1 MKTLIILIFKILLIL
16 ILLLLSVSYIANILF
31 NQKVEKEVKEFFA
44 SNIKDNN
51 KEIIQQSDLEGLPNP
66 VQKWLKYSQVIGK
79 ERISSVRS
87 KQKANM
93 RLKADQAW
101 MPLEAEQYFTVDEPG
116 FIWKAKVKAAP
127 FIHIMGRDKYY
138 EGKGNMLIKVM
149 SLITVADGKG
159 KEMDQGS
166 LVRYL
171 AETVWFPNVALSD
184 FIKWEEIN
192 SKSAKATMSYRGV
205 TASGVFTFND
215 KGQVTNF
222 EAQRYGDFDGEYR
235 IETWSI
241 PVSDYKEFDGIMV
254 PTKGKVTWKLKTG
267 DYNWYNFEVTEVEYN
282 KPVMY

>member
-1 MKTLIILIFKILLIL
+1 MPKVIILIFKILLIL
-16 ILLLLSVSYIANILF
+16 ILLLFTVSFIANILF
-31 NQKVEKEVKEFFA
+31 TQKVEKEVQEFFA

-51 KEIIQQSDLEGLPNP
+51 KEIIKQGDLEGLPAP
-66 VQKWLKYSQVIGK
+66 VQRWLKYSQVIGK
-79 ERISSVRS
+79 ERINSVRS
-87 KQKANM
+87 KQKAVM

-127 FIHIMGRDKYY
+127 LIHIMGRDKYH

-171 AETVWFPNVALSD
+171 AETVWLPTAALSD
-184 FIKWEEIN
+184 FIKWEEID

-205 TASGVFTFND
+205 TASGVFNFND
-215 KGQVTNF
+215 KGEVTNF
-222 EAQRYGDFDGEYR
+222 EAQRYGDFQGEYR
-235 IETWSI
+235 LETWSI
-241 PVSDYKEFDGIMV
+241 PVSDYKEFDGVRV
-254 PTKGKVTWKLKTG
+254 PTKGEVTWKLKTG
-267 DYNWYNFEVTEVEYN
+267 DYNWYNFEVTDVEYN